1 MRNFFDM
8 FFHEQGEEKITEKK
22 MTTRAISTV
31 AVMITCLIAM
41 SVTAYAYFSC
51 SVTSSFATIR
61 SASFYT
67 KISVQEMPN
76 VATVAVEETVEE
88 VGSLEI
94 PPVITSDNKA
104 HKVEN
109 LKAGKTYLV
118 TIQPTDN
125 NTAEHGFVIF
135 AAYHTDENGN
145 TSLASSVYHTQQLGV
160 DVAAENGRTN
170 IISFYLELD
179 ADADIILYSHWGTS
193 SYYGYKNEVQET
205 PPIDGQEGKEK
216 DLYVEQGEK
225 VTVAVTG
232 AVLEELEP
240 TPTPI
245 PELTPTPIPEATATP
260 LPDATSTPAPTGDP
274 AATSAP
280 EATAAPTTEPT
291 GEPTATSEPEATS
304 ASEAQPT
311 EAPVVSP
318 TQAPS
323 SETVTT
329 ETPAAENTGGSTET
343 SETATTS
350 EASAISEA
358 GDAANSTNDTS
369 QTVE

>member
-8 FFHEQGEEKITEKK
+8 FFHEQDEEKITEKK

-67 KISVQEMPN
+67 KISVQEMSN
-76 VATVAVEETVEE
+76 VATVAVEENVEE
-88 VGSLEI
+88 VGSLET

-160 DVAAENGRTN
+160 DVAVENGRTN
-170 IISFYLELD
+170 IVSFYLELD

-205 PPIDGQEGKEK
+205 SPIDGEEVKVK

-245 PELTPTPIPEATATP
+245 PELTPTPSPMPEITPTPGPEATLTP
-260 LPDATSTPAPTGDP
+260 EPVASSTPGPETPETPAPSSEPVATTEP
-274 AATSAP
+274 TVTSAPESTETPVSAPEVSAELPATSAP
-280 EATAAPTTEPT
+280 ETAT
-291 GEPTATSEPEATS
+291 GE
-304 ASEAQPT
+304 Q
-311 EAPVVSP
+311 
-318 TQAPS
+318 TQAPVAPTEVTPATEMTS
-323 SETVTT
+323 SE
-329 ETPAAENTGGSTET
+329 AAV
-343 SETATTS
+343 SEPI
-350 EASAISEA
+350 E
-358 GDAANSTNDTS
+358 
-369 QTVE
+369 